1 MSTRL
6 LPAVGGPDVHP
17 GLAGPADH
25 LVTVVLLGQHAQ
37 GGLYHHPTPQPQH
50 QVQGGL
56 LLYVVIRQCP
66 PILQLLPSKDKT
78 LLVWRDSLLVLKQ
91 NTLAKLSPSSG

>member
-1 MSTRL
+1 MSELAGVSTRL

-17 GLAGPADH
+17 GVAGPADH

-37 GGLYHHPTPQPQH
+37 GGLYHPTPQPQH

-66 PILQLLPSKDKT
+66 PIL
-78 LLVWRDSLLVLKQ
+78 
-91 NTLAKLSPSSG
+91 